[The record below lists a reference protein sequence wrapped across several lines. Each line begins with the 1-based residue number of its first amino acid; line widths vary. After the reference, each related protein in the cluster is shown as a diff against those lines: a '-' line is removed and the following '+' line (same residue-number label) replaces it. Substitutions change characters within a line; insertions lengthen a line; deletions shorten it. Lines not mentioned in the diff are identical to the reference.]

1 MEERASIA
9 TAGSTQADPR
19 EIREEAARCLPLA
32 PGRWALGCLLIF
44 YLACTAP
51 LRSLCGDGLRTIVL
65 ECLWNA
71 ARIACLCAML
81 DAWLRLRAEP
91 CRLKWARPSALPLL
105 QWLFAGLVVAL
116 LPFTISDR
124 RIMPRQPHNV
134 PAWPHHAF
142 AVLGAAASL
151 LGLSPPSWP
160 LLLDVS
166 RASRAPRDPLF
177 AFRFE
182 LLVGFCAALSAL
194 YNTLA
199 VGGNAHS
206 NFINAASDLA
216 YHACWAFIRP
226 AYFLQ
231 FFVYHRRRPDCPTH
245 RALCFAGMLHFF
257 LLAPAVQGST
267 YITVHLIEVSTSCF
281 VPIGLCNYH
290 LPNMAGQQ
298 LLRLHRPL

>member
-1 MEERASIA
+1 VRAS
-9 TAGSTQADPR
+9 
-19 EIREEAARCLPLA
+19 
-32 PGRWALGCLLIF
+32 
-44 YLACTAP
+44 
-51 LRSLCGDGLRTIVL
+51 
-65 ECLWNA
+65 
-71 ARIACLCAML
+71 
-81 DAWLRLRAEP
+81 
-91 CRLKWARPSALPLL
+91 
-105 QWLFAGLVVAL
+105 
-116 LPFTISDR
+116 
-124 RIMPRQPHNV
+124 
-134 PAWPHHAF
+134 
-142 AVLGAAASL
+142 
-151 LGLSPPSWP
+151 
-160 LLLDVS
+160 
-166 RASRAPRDPLF
+166 
-177 AFRFE
+177 
-182 LLVGFCAALSAL
+182 FCAALSAL